1 VNFLARPEKNIF
13 VRDFLCAERTPAA
26 FPNKIGE
33 DSLWRKGQKISRSH
47 FVNIERGINKRK
59 GFNFFSEFASV
70 CLVAKKEIKET
81 APLKGNLVSVFY
93 TENVFIAESGG
104 NIHCANHFEN
114 FIQEGQ
120 QVRGGL

>member
-1 VNFLARPEKNIF
+1 MSAILKERVQLPLQQKVFRQFCAFCARPEINIF

-59 GFNFFSEFASV
+59 
-70 CLVAKKEIKET
+70 
-81 APLKGNLVSVFY
+81 VF
-93 TENVFIAESGG
+93 
-104 NIHCANHFEN
+104 
-114 FIQEGQ
+114 
-120 QVRGGL
+120 